1 MKNKK
6 WVVVNNKFQ
15 KNKDIV
21 VLLPILKLWFSKNY
35 WATGQKPKEETPAFG
50 IAISWLKWNYY
61 FTIQKKELE
70 KLDPDFMYKW
80 IREKSGK

>member
-6 WVVVNNKFQ
+6 WIVVNNKFQ

-35 WATGQKPKEETPAFG
+35 WATGQKQLVG
-50 IAISWLKWNYY
+50 
-61 FTIQKKELE
+61 
-70 KLDPDFMYKW
+70 
-80 IREKSGK
+80 